1 MKTIYILLIAII
13 ATACNSDDPVD
24 PASLLP
30 PITMTGENTFGCL
43 IDGKFFRPRDGGST
57 INSDNRGLILRSS
70 GGNSIEIDAHDYKSS
85 KVSSILIRITDI
97 DIHRVGIYVTDESNG
112 LRGIDGLDNS
122 YIHCRI
128 WNNEVGRYQTYLS
141 YENSGLLHVSR
152 LERSPGIYYYHSGTF
167 ETKLINS
174 QNQNDTIKVTLG
186 RFDIDT
192 VKLIQTNFN

>member
-1 MKTIYILLIAII
+1 MKTIYILLVTIL

-43 IDGKFFRPRDGGST
+43 IDGKFFRPRDGRST
-57 INSDNRGLILRSS
+57 INSDNKGLILRSS
-70 GGNSIEIDAHDYKSS
+70 GDNSIEIDAHDYKSS
-85 KVSSILIRITDI
+85 KVSSILIRIKDI
-97 DIHRVGIYVTDESNG
+97 DIHRVGTYVTDESNG

-128 WNNEVGRYQTYLS
+128 WNNEVGSYQTYLS
-141 YENSGLLHVSR
+141 YENSGLLNVSR